1 MSQRSK
7 YNLYGANGWIN
18 MDTNTYSYSV
28 SRIWIRI
35 RIASAM
41 SDRIQMDI
49 DIINR
54 FICSDMDAVSDVKH
68 PDSNTNGSELL

>member
-7 YNLYGANGWIN
+7 YNLYGANGWIT

-49 DIINR
+49 DIINVR
-54 FICSDMDAVSDVKH
+54 FEYSGMDTASDI
-68 PDSNTNGSELL
+68 E